1 MKRFYMNKQTIWI
14 FACIAALTLVA
25 SSVYKMIE
33 QRQLQKDTTVSH
45 DTSPLFETSSHP
57 QIVERVVSS
66 SQLWRPVQDKV
77 KDTVVQ
83 IFSHVAHT
91 NILQPYA
98 SPSQGVANGSGFFVS
113 DQGDLI
119 TNAHVIEQ
127 AKGVWVQIPSL
138 GKRIIDCDI
147 VGVTPD
153 RDLALLRVKPEGLEI
168 IKQELGAV
176 PYLALGD
183 SDLVR
188 RSDDVLALGY
198 PLGQQSLKSTTGVY
212 SGREGNLLQISAP
225 INPGSSGG
233 PLLNARG
240 EVVGINSSGITE
252 AQNVGYAIPVNDLK
266 IVLPDLERVRIL
278 RKPYLGVLFNNANED
293 QTEYLGNPRPGGCYV
308 TEVVTGS
315 PLDKAGVQRED
326 MIYEINGHRI
336 DIYGELKLP
345 FSEDKISIID
355 YVSRLPLGENI
366 NLVVYRKGERKD
378 FSIPFDMPERPA
390 IHDVYLG
397 FEDVDYEIIGG
408 MVVMPLTLNHLPLLG
423 SRAPGLAKY
432 TEARYQSKPALVVTH
447 IFPNSQLYRSR
458 NLPVG
463 STINQVNDIEVH
475 TLDDFRDAIKKGT
488 HSKFITIRASDN
500 VTRKS
505 DNLLVVL
512 RTEKVLEEEPRLARD
527 FRYPLTQL
535 TLSLLQSHQV
545 NKSLAKDVLQLPS
558 DLTITSQ
565 NETKETA

>member
-1 MKRFYMNKQTIWI
+1 MNKQTVWF
-14 FACIAALTLVA
+14 FASIVA
-25 SSVYKMIE
+25 STMVGSGVYKIME
-33 QRQLQKDTTVSH
+33 QRHFKHQDAGSGTVSSEVF
-45 DTSPLFETSSHP
+45 DFGSQP

-98 SPSQGVANGSGFFVS
+98 SPSQGVANGSGFFIS
-113 DQGDLI
+113 EQGDLI

-138 GKRIIDCDI
+138 GKRIIDCNI
-147 VGVTPD
+147 IGVSPD
-153 RDLALLRVKPEGLEI
+153 RDLALLRITSESLEMI
-168 IKQELGAV
+168 RQEIGSI
-176 PYLALGD
+176 PYLSLGD

-212 SGREGNLLQISAP
+212 SGQERSLLQISAP

-240 EVVGINSSGITE
+240 EVIGINSSGITE
-252 AQNVGYAIPVNDLK
+252 AQNVGYAIPVNDLR
-266 IVLPDLERVRIL
+266 IVLPDLERIRIL

-293 QTEYLGNPRPGGCYV
+293 QTEYLGNPIPGGCYV
-308 TEVVTGS
+308 TEVVDGS
-315 PLDKAGVQRED
+315 PLDKAGVKRED

-345 FSEDKISIID
+345 FSEDKISVID
-355 YVSRLPLGENI
+355 YVSRLSLGENI
-366 NLVVYRKGERKD
+366 NLVVYRRGNKLD

-397 FEDVDYEIIGG
+397 FEEVDYEIIGG

-432 TEARYQSKPALVVTH
+432 TEAKYQSQPALVVTH

-463 STINQVNDIEVH
+463 STINEVNGMEVR
-475 TLDDFRDAIKKGT
+475 TLDDFREAIRKGI

-512 RTEKVLEEEPRLARD
+512 RADKVLEEEPRLSRD
-527 FRYPLTQL
+527 FRYPLTKL
-535 TLSLLQSHQV
+535 TLALLQSQKVNQSINTDMLQV
-545 NKSLAKDVLQLPS
+545 PT
-558 DLTITSQ
+558 DLTITAH
-565 NETKETA
+565 NEDKKTA